1 MCRKNFLTICSAV
14 LVVSAC
20 VCSARFARAQ
30 SPSGEVKPENNN
42 GHHVGIERA
51 YSQLRFDRPVG
62 LTGAG
67 DGSGRIFVV
76 EQAGVVRWFN
86 QNEENPTSGV
96 FLDIS
101 QRVSRRGNEE
111 GLIGFAF
118 HPDFKNNGYVFCHY
132 SSDKERTGKNQVATN
147 IIARFKVSKD
157 PNVVDHSSEKILLTA
172 PQPFANHNGGA
183 LEFGPDGYLYFS
195 LGDGGF
201 KDDPL
206 GNGQNIG
213 TMLGAINRINPDVES
228 ESKPYSIPAD
238 NPFVNTPAA
247 APELFAMGLRN
258 VWRFSFDRK
267 TGELWAA
274 DVGQN
279 LIEEVNI
286 IVRGGNYGWN
296 RYEAND
302 DFAKQTQ
309 LATERH
315 DKPIAWYGHE
325 WGGSITGGYVYRGKK
340 FPELDGSYFFGDYMT
355 GNMWR
360 TRKNESNEYT
370 TELARRTGRS
380 IASFGEDDEGELFLL
395 SFDGGI
401 YRIVPTE
408 NPEDTFK
415 DWPRRLA
422 ETGLFAN
429 MEKQVPADNLVA
441 YEVNAPFWSDGAKK
455 ERFLLLPKGESLV
468 YRNEGSWTIP
478 VGTTIVKNFFLEMG
492 AKKRKRT
499 VETRL
504 IKRTSDGWQS
514 ATYVWNRQATEAELL
529 TDGKQFEYASL
540 QGTQSWHAPSSS
552 ECAACHVDAAGYVLG
567 LNTAQLNRET
577 NGSNQITNWTK
588 QGLLKMPADSNLSEP
603 DLSQAAKFCSPLDTT
618 ANLETR
624 ARVYLDVNCAM
635 CHQPNGPGNANID
648 LRYATD
654 LESTKTIDTKPTQ
667 GDLGTVDAR
676 LISPGH
682 PERSLMLQRIETKA
696 VGRMPNI
703 GSNRVDQK
711 GADLL
716 REWIK
721 SLKE

>member
-1 MCRKNFLTICSAV
+1 MYRKSLLTICSIAFV
-14 LVVSAC
+14 ISAC
-20 VCSARFARAQ
+20 SISFAQAQ
-30 SPSGEVKPENNN
+30 RLQGKVKPENNS

-86 QNEENPTSGV
+86 QNEEKPTSGV

-101 QRVSRRGNEE
+101 ERVSRRGNEE

-132 SSDKERTGKNQVATN
+132 SSDKDRTGKNQIASN
-147 IIARFKVSKD
+147 IIARFKISKD

-213 TMLGAINRINPDVES
+213 TMLGAINRINPDAES

-238 NPFVNTPAA
+238 NPFINTPAA

-286 IVRGGNYGWN
+286 VVRGGNYGWN

-325 WGGSITGGYVYRGKK
+325 WGGSITGGHVYRGKK

-415 DWPRRLA
+415 DWPSKLA

-429 MEKQVPADNLVA
+429 MEKQVPADNLIA
-441 YEVNAPFWSDGAKK
+441 YEVNAPFWSDNAKK

-504 IKRTSDGWQS
+504 IKRTSGGWES

-529 TDGKQFEYASL
+529 TGGKQFEYASL

-567 LNTAQLNRET
+567 LNTAQLNRES
-577 NGSNQITNWTK
+577 NGSNQITRWAR
-588 QGLLKMPADSNLSEP
+588 QGLLKMPAESDLSEP
-603 DLSQAAKFCSPLDTT
+603 DLSKASRFCSPFNTNAD
-618 ANLETR
+618 LETR

-635 CHQPNGPGNANID
+635 CHQPNGSGNANID

-654 LESTKTIDTKPTQ
+654 LESTKTIDIKPTQ
-667 GDLGTVDAR
+667 GDLGIVDAR

-682 PERSLMLQRIETKA
+682 PERSLMLQRIETKT

-703 GSNRVDQK
+703 GSNRVDQT

-721 SLKE
+721 SLKR